1 MVRRIPFLLAGI
13 AALFL
18 GLGSKA
24 QARRSDVFEFLRL
37 PSGARTA
44 ALGGAG
50 VAEAKGV
57 AGADINPAGLG
68 RLWRDEAAFSGSR
81 WLDDGQYQSL
91 GYAHPFFKGG
101 ALAVSVLS
109 VDYGDIPGYSPAGNA
124 EGSVSTQD
132 LAARAGYGRAWK
144 NRVWWGAQGIYAQET
159 LAGDSANAIAASG
172 GLIWSPVVSGKLR
185 TLSIGGAFQ
194 NWGKEPE
201 FDGTSEPLPQTVQ
214 AGLNLHPFFDALSV
228 SVDGIYGP
236 RKPFVFVAGAEYW
249 ARGAVALRVGYNGR
263 EAKEGAGVSLGFG
276 FRAWDL
282 EVDYAYVGLGELG
295 ETHHMGLTFR
305 FGSLAEKHYARGLE
319 NLQREDYAQAV
330 VSFAESVRMD
340 PSHRRALEKLRQ
352 ANNKLQQENPRT
364 P

>member
-1 MVRRIPFLLAGI
+1 MLRKNSFVLAGI
-13 AALFL
+13 VALLLCL
-18 GLGSKA
+18 GYTA
-24 QARRSDVFEFLRL
+24 QARRSDAFEFLRL
-37 PSGARTA
+37 PSGARTT

-68 RLWRDEAAFSGSR
+68 RLWRDEVTLSGTR
-81 WLDDGQYQSL
+81 WLEDGQYQSA

-109 VDYGDIPGYSPAGNA
+109 VDYGDIPGYSPTGQAG
-124 EGSVSTQD
+124 GSVSAQD
-132 LAARAGYGRAWK
+132 LAARAGYGHAWK
-144 NRVWWGAQGIYAQET
+144 NRFWWGAQGIYAQET
-159 LAGDSANAIAASG
+159 LAGDTASAVAASG
-172 GLIWSPVVSGKLR
+172 GMIWSPFVSGTLR

-201 FDGTSEPLPQTVQ
+201 FDGASEPLPQTVQ

-236 RKPFVFVAGAEYW
+236 GKPFVFVAGAEFW
-249 ARGAVALRVGYNGR
+249 ARGAVALRAGYNGR
-263 EAKEGAGVSLGFG
+263 EAKEGTGVSLGFG

-282 EVDYAYVGLGELG
+282 EVDYAFVGLGDLG

-319 NLQREDYAQAV
+319 NLQKEDFAQAV

-340 PSHRRALEKLRQ
+340 PSHRRALEKLRL
-352 ANNKLQQENPRT
+352 ANEKLQQENPRA